1 MGFWFN
7 ALQAPSILAAIS
19 RLICEVGALMRGVRL
34 ALVALLW
41 VSVLSPVAR
50 GAEPPAVSAD
60 ALYGQATRDLNEG
73 RYPAALEKFRQGLAL
88 AGADPQQ
95 RWRSLLGVGLA
106 TEKMGQGDHAIEAYR
121 AFLSSYSGRPAARE
135 TPWAKRAKAVE
146 ELVGQLE
153 AELLESRGALVVTS
167 RPEGARIEVD
177 GRALGLEGN
186 ATTPFTAF
194 LAPGAHD
201 VRLLHDEY
209 RPALARAAIERGARR
224 TVDLLLEPLGKT
236 GRVTVRT
243 GSPDALVFVDRAR
256 VGEGVEVIR
265 ELDAGPHTVRVACPG
280 RTADERSIRVEAGQT
295 LVLSFEGGP
304 SEALPFEV
312 RPVEAPAV
320 EDPVVAAPVV
330 AVPPRADVSVPA
342 RRGAPRPLW
351 GWIGVGTGG
360 ALLATGAVFTVL
372 AKLKHD
378 DLVALDRELADD
390 PDLLY
395 DRAKYDRYND
405 LKSTVSRNQVVAGVM
420 YGVGGAA
427 VVGSAVYLIF
437 FADHGGSA
445 GSPVSLTIDPRGSLA
460 ATFRW

>member
-1 MGFWFN
+1 
-7 ALQAPSILAAIS
+7 
-19 RLICEVGALMRGVRL
+19 MRGVRL

-73 RYPAALEKFRQGLAL
+73 RFPAALEKFRQGLAL

-106 TEKMGQGDHAIEAYR
+106 TEKMGQVEHAIEAYR
-121 AFLSSYSGRPAARE
+121 AFLSSYSSRPAARG
-135 TPWAKRAKAVE
+135 TAWAKRAKAVE
-146 ELVGQLE
+146 DVVVQLE
-153 AELLESRGALVVTS
+153 SELLESRGALVVTS
-167 RPEGARIEVD
+167 RPEGARIEID

-194 LAPGAHD
+194 LAPGAHE
-201 VRLLHDEY
+201 VRLLLGDH
-209 RPALARAAIERGARR
+209 RPASARAAIDRGVRR
-224 TVDLLLEPLGKT
+224 TVDVVLEPLGKT

-256 VGEGVEVIR
+256 VGEGVEVVR

-280 RTADERSIRVEAGQT
+280 READERSITVAAGEP

-304 SEALPFEV
+304 TKALPFEV
-312 RPVEAPAV
+312 RPVEASAV
-320 EDPVVAAPVV
+320 EAPVLE
-330 AVPPRADVSVPA
+330 ARPRADVAVSA
-342 RRGAPRPLW
+342 RLGAPRPLW

-378 DLVALDRELADD
+378 DLVSLDGDLADD
-390 PDLLY
+390 PGLLT
-395 DRAKYDRYND
+395 DRATYDRYND
-405 LKSTVSRNQVVAGVM
+405 LKSTVARNQLVAGVM

-427 VVGSAVYLIF
+427 VVGSAVHLIF
-437 FADHGGSA
+437 FADHGGAA
-445 GSPVSLTIDPRGSLA
+445 GSPVSLSIDPRGSLA
-460 ATFRW
+460 ATYHW